1 MASISPTSLSC
12 PCENHTSKHGY
23 VKLTITNISQ
33 TGGAEN
39 KTTVD
44 YKITI
49 EGTPWVYL
57 YALYVSL
64 GGKVLFEQY
73 STVKTSW
80 SAGDVIK
87 SGSVTFNNNPDGSLT
102 LNAYIKQL
110 FYYAYSDSRWNSSSY
125 VQEGSTNMVCST
137 IPRYASITKFDL
149 AKRSET
155 SVTFSWEASK
165 PCDAVQYSVN
175 GGSWTNGVYPTTTIS
190 GLSPNTSYSIKIRVK
205 AKDSQLWTESTAKS
219 ITTYKAPTN
228 SFNSKTETTVKINWS
243 CDDTVDYIWYSKDN
257 GANWTGLDVTDGTSG
272 SYTISGL
279 SANTSY
285 NIKTR
290 IRRKTPQTTY
300 DCTAVSVTTYDY
312 PHVTSTPNFTI
323 GTPFTVTFY
332 NPLNRKL
339 SFEGKVKGTETTI
352 FSAYNFTGTSITGFH
367 DSNSVAKQYASIPN
381 SKNGNYD
388 AKLLVVDT
396 GRVTT
401 VSGGTYSIIGNE
413 VPTFSNFTYKDTNS
427 VVTGITGNNQV
438 LVKGLSTLQAIITS
452 ANKMVANKSATGKNY
467 ILSIANL
474 SKTVD
479 YSTNDLTIDLGKVTS
494 SGTQRLNVRA
504 YDSRDL
510 STLAYKDITVYDY
523 AKPVINASITR
534 LNNFEAQ
541 TTIKVSGTYT
551 KLTINSENKNTIT
564 KVQYRYRETGGTWS
578 SWIELST
585 TVSNGNFTC
594 SDVILSLDNTKSFDF
609 EIQAMDKL
617 QQTTTKSVV
626 VNIGQAIFFVSSNKK
641 ACYINGQE
649 IIMYDVVDT
658 W

>member
-87 SGSVTFNNNPDGSLT
+87 SGSVTFDNNPAGYLT

-110 FYYAYSDSRWNSSSY
+110 FYYAYSDARWNSSSY

-149 AKRSET
+149 AKRNET

-165 PCDAVQYSVN
+165 ACDAVQYSVN

-205 AKDSQLWTESTAKS
+205 AKDSQLWTESTSKS

-312 PHVTSTPNFTI
+312 PYCTDSPNVILGTGVTLK
-323 GTPFTVTFY
+323 FY
-332 NPLNRKL
+332 NPLNRTFTFNIIANDTQIPYTWSNQSGTSILCLDGTTTQGQMYATIPNTQKAKY
-339 SFEGKVKGTETTI
+339 KVKVTYGSSVKIRDNGNTFEVNGTET
-352 FSAYNFTGTSITGFH
+352 
-367 DSNSVAKQYASIPN
+367 
-381 SKNGNYD
+381 
-388 AKLLVVDT
+388 
-396 GRVTT
+396 
-401 VSGGTYSIIGNE
+401 
-413 VPTFSNFTYKDTNS
+413 PTFSNFTYKDTNS

-452 ANKMVANKSATGKNY
+452 ANKMIANKSATGKNY
-467 ILSIANL
+467 VLSIANL

-479 YSTNDLTIDLGKVTS
+479 YSTSDLTIDLGKVTS

-504 YDSRDL
+504 YDSRNL
-510 STLAYKDITVYDY
+510 STLAYKNITVYDY

-541 TTIKVSGTYT
+541 TTIKVNGTYT

-578 SWIELST
+578 SWVTLST
-585 TVSNGNFTC
+585 TVSNGNFSC

-609 EIQAMDKL
+609 EIQAIDKL